1 MKTTEGMWWL
11 SIEESGYV
19 GLFVDRLS
27 GDESEKK
34 VWLQSAAG
42 CGGMPW
48 NGKEEKIMGTGCNHH
63 EMMVT
68 TEKRNPVN
76 IIFYLSIV
84 ISPMF
89 LGSVRTTRFPK
100 IRKIHTR
107 LKEQEPRKQE
117 RWKSP
122 PFQSSLSF
130 ITLGFPSRGVTGRES
145 AGVAREGESRHYR
158 MRRVQ
163 VLPEGKAQALGL
175 SFSGHT

>member
-1 MKTTEGMWWL
+1 M
-11 SIEESGYV
+11 EESGYA

-27 GDESEKK
+27 GDDSEKK
-34 VWLQSAAG
+34 VRLQSAAA

-48 NGKEEKIMGTGCNHH
+48 IGKEEKIMGTGCNHH
-63 EMMVT
+63 EMMVG

-76 IIFYLSIV
+76 IIFYSSRV

-89 LGSVRTTRFPK
+89 LDSVRTPRFPK
-100 IRKIHTR
+100 MRKIHTR

-117 RWKSP
+117 RRKSP
-122 PFQSSLSF
+122 PFQSSLLF
-130 ITLGFPSRGVTGRES
+130 ITSSFPSRGVTGRES

-158 MRRVQ
+158 VRRVQ
-163 VLPEGKAQALGL
+163 VLPEGKAQALAL